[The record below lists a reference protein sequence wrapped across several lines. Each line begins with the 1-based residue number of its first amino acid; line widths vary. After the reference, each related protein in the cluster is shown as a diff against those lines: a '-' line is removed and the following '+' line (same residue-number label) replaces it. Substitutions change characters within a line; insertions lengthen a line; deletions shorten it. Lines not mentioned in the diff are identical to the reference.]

1 MLLGDFGDA
10 VAITVHVVYFS
21 VFLYNAVPYIGFG
34 FLDNFIMI
42 VAVSPAANSRP
53 LCQYY
58 GCFCS
63 SFYSFKSFSC
73 FIFSDFSS
81 SSFSSGISHITNAF
95 KESHGINSQT
105 NLNKVIHIMK

>member
-58 GCFCS
+58 D
-63 SFYSFKSFSC
+63 FKALRSIWKKMFSQ
-73 FIFSDFSS
+73 SVRLTS
-81 SSFSSGISHITNAF
+81 
-95 KESHGINSQT
+95 K
-105 NLNKVIHIMK
+105 